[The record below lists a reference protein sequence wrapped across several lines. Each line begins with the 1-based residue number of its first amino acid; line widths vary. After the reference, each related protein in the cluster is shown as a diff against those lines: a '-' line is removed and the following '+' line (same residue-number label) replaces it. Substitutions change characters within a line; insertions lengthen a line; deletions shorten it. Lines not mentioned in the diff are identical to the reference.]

1 MSFLQ
6 KLITPRTKT
15 AIRVVLLALVT
26 WGIFVTARRAASD
39 LENLRTD
46 LTAQAEQAELAA
58 EQASDASERKRL
70 IESAQSFRREARDF
84 WKADSSGLLWASI
97 LYACGMLPAALFW
110 RRCLGALGQETQ
122 LLESMSAY
130 FVGNLGKYFPG
141 KAMVLVLRV
150 RGLGRSHVK
159 KTATTITIFMETLT
173 LMSVGGAV
181 AALCLIGLRLQ
192 WWLTALAIGLLL
204 VTFIPTIPPVLKRL
218 VPRLQKGVAE
228 QEIKR
233 WTDRITWRLL
243 LVGWTALAITWTLFS
258 LSLLTV
264 LQSLPT
270 TAAAD
275 APWMSLVLSAG
286 AACSLAVVLGF
297 VSLIPGGAGV
307 RELVLSIVLTPV
319 VGPTSALS
327 AAVWMRA
334 VWLVTELVTAA
345 FTWLLDRIV
354 SSRHGR
360 QHRGTG

>member
-1 MSFLQ
+1 MAFLQ
-6 KLITPRTKT
+6 QLSDPRVKT
-15 AIRVVLLALVT
+15 TIRVVLLALVA
-26 WGIFVTARRAASD
+26 WGIFATARRAASD
-39 LENLRTD
+39 LEKQRASL
-46 LTAQAEQAELAA
+46 LEQAENAQLAA
-58 EQASDASERKRL
+58 EEASEPAERERL
-70 IESAQSFRREARDF
+70 LQSAESYRRAARDF
-84 WKADSSGLLWASI
+84 WKANSKGLVWAGI

-110 RRCLGALGQETQ
+110 RRCLDALGQQTQ
-122 LLESMSAY
+122 FVESLAAY

-150 RGLGRSHVK
+150 RGLERSQVK
-159 KTATTITIFMETLT
+159 KTAATITIFMETLT

-181 AALCLIGLRLQ
+181 AAVCLIGLRLQ
-192 WWLTALAIGLLL
+192 WWLTALAVGLLL
-204 VTFIPTIPPVLKRL
+204 VTFIPTVPPVLKRL

-228 QEIKR
+228 DEIKR

-270 TAAAD
+270 TEAAGASMTTL
-275 APWMSLVLSAG
+275 ALSAG

-327 AAVWMRA
+327 AAVWMRV
-334 VWLVTELVTAA
+334 VWLVTELLTAA
-345 FTWLLDRIV
+345 ITKLLDRMT
-354 SSRHGR
+354 S
-360 QHRGTG
+360 